1 MTKKK
6 KILNKIWDLEDKLRL
21 LKESMAGFGA
31 INIHSVKE
39 AFETEFYWL
48 VWNLTRLYRMYGYNT
63 IFSET
68 YPYYRDKFNKISDS
82 YDDYYV
88 SQLETKEEESEEDKV
103 ERLRYDHFESMADEK
118 RKFKN

>member
-1 MTKKK
+1 
-6 KILNKIWDLEDKLRL
+6 
-21 LKESMAGFGA
+21 
-31 INIHSVKE
+31 V
-39 AFETEFYWL
+39 
-48 VWNLTRLYRMYGYNT
+48 YNT
-63 IFSET
+63 IFSEN